1 MITGIVSMRARI
13 ALRSA
18 EICPDNRD
26 VYGTHGT
33 WIREAGTWIL
43 EVVPGFANSHLDES
57 VR

>member
-26 VYGTHGT
+26 VYGNSGT
-33 WIREAGTWIL
+33 WIREEGTWIQKL
-43 EVVPGFANSHLDES
+43 APG
-57 VR
+57 